1 MLSFLVVCL
10 LGIVVAVVG
19 IVVSVVSVA
28 LVGFVGSVLMVVVL
42 AIVMVVKVV
51 VVLVVAVVV
60 VVGPVVG
67 ESVVDAKFRSSL
79 MFRSV
84 NRKYPNMPRPR
95 SVKRERTTELDLN
108 LQLLCFLGDT
118 CPSSDGLTG

>member
-1 MLSFLVVCL
+1 M
-10 LGIVVAVVG
+10 AVVG

-95 SVKRERTTELDLN
+95 SVKRVRTTELGLT

>member
-1 MLSFLVVCL
+1 M
-10 LGIVVAVVG
+10 AV
-19 IVVSVVSVA
+19 VVSVVGVA

-84 NRKYPNMPRPR
+84 NRKNPNMPRPR
-95 SVKRERTTELDLN
+95 SAKRARTTERGLN
-108 LQLLCFLGDT
+108 LQLLFFMVDT